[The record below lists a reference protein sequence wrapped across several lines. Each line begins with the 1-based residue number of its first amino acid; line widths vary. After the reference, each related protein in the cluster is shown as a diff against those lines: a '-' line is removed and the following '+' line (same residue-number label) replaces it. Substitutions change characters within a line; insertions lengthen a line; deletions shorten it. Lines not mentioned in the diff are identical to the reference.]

1 MNNSRWLLLIMVK
14 WLPTIIKV
22 KLVNRL
28 IYWQDSHL
36 KQDKLCHS
44 LITMRL
50 VKIVAIWQIQWLS
63 DIVPLSLF
71 YTDVNNEVAIL
82 RVCHTNT
89 VQTHTLNTIKV
100 RCKYYTSTV
109 KILYKCHAN
118 SGEKNPLRTI
128 LYMSILHVHLLYK
141 TRWQFCESVIR
152 RLHHDDTRPL
162 LTSRLQNDPTRY
174 PFTPRRP
181 FRWQI
186 CSNS

>member
-14 WLPTIIKV
+14 WLPTITKV
-22 KLVNRL
+22 KLVNRS

-71 YTDVNNEVAIL
+71 HTDVNNEVAIL

-109 KILYKCHAN
+109 KILYKYHAN
-118 SGEKNPLRTI
+118 SEEKI
-128 LYMSILHVHLLYK
+128 LCEQYYICRYYTYIYHTKRGGNSVSLWYDASITMTHGH
-141 TRWQFCESVIR
+141 F
-152 RLHHDDTRPL
+152 
-162 LTSRLQNDPTRY
+162 
-174 PFTPRRP
+174 
-181 FRWQI
+181 
-186 CSNS
+186 